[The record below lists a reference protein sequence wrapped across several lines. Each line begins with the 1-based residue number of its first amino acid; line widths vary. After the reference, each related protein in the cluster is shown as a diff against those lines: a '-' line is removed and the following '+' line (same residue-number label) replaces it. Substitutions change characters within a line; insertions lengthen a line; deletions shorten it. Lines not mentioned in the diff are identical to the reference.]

1 MDSNNSQTVGE
12 DTSATI
18 TETEQEFHN
27 LTGFQRDLL
36 VTTAGLN
43 EPSGQSIKAVLEEQR
58 GDKITHGRLYPNLD
72 TLVEKEF
79 IQKGEINRRANY
91 YTISKTGQ
99 DALNQ
104 YLEWVSVHTED

>member
-1 MDSNNSQTVGE
+1 MGSNNSQTVSNE
-12 DTSATI
+12 SSAAAA
-18 TETEQEFHN
+18 ETVQSFQH

-36 VTTAGLN
+36 VVTAGLDD
-43 EPSGQSIKAVLEEQR
+43 PSGQSIKTVLEEQR

-72 TLVEKEF
+72 TLVNEGFVE
-79 IQKGEINRRANY
+79 KGEINRRTNY

-104 YLEWVSVHTED
+104 YLEWVSAYTEA